1 MHSHYALIVT
11 VALCAVSALAQK
23 SSTMEAI
30 AYLAG
35 TSTVKGNVTFIQNGC
50 SENVHVRVY
59 LEGLTPGK
67 HGFHVHEKG
76 DLTGGCL
83 STGAHFN
90 PDKMDHGAPGD
101 EVRHVGDLGN
111 IEADANGIVDTTFTD
126 HLISLTGKRT
136 IVGRGLVVHELTDDL
151 GKGNHSDSKKTG
163 NAGGRLACGV
173 IGVKAYTPPQVPAVS
188 CEPTFYVPHQQPHDH
203 VVYPILTSSLPYP
216 YALPY
221 FY

>member
-11 VALCAVSALAQK
+11 LALCAVSALAQK
-23 SSTMEAI
+23 SATMEAI

-35 TSTVKGNVTFIQNGC
+35 TTVKGNVTFIQNGC
-50 SENVHVRVY
+50 SENVHVKVY
-59 LEGLTPGK
+59 LEGLAPGK

-83 STGAHFN
+83 STGGHFN

-111 IEADANGIVDTTFTD
+111 VEADANGIVDTTFTD

-151 GKGNHSDSKKTG
+151 GKGTHPDSKKTG

-173 IGVKAYTPPQVPAVS
+173 IGVNNIGDEWSCSSAAEKVVS
-188 CEPTFYVPHQQPHDH
+188 IFAFVLTV
-203 VVYPILTSSLPYP
+203 LTSRVLS
-216 YALPY
+216 
-221 FY
+221 